1 MNQLQKPKEC
11 IVLEPCVGMFC
22 FGSEVRAKEM
32 DLMYKKYLMVI
43 LLFQNKIQF
52 YSLIKQNNKIQKN

>member
-11 IVLEPCVGMFC
+11 IVLGPCVGM

-32 DLMYKKYLMVI
+32 DLMYNKYLMVI

-52 YSLIKQNNKIQKN
+52 YSLIKQNNKIQKNKK